1 MSDFINVANEVAKAT
16 LADPTSAALAAGKSL
31 LADGI
36 VYESD
41 GVNWDPV
48 TTGDF
53 TAATLPDPAT
63 LAAGTTVVVDVR
75 NSGASDALVSDGERY
90 SSVAT
95 GSKSVGRFI
104 KNATA
109 TNTVK
114 LRTAFRKSIGGFTGN
129 DSYFCFP
136 GDSTTV
142 GIGAN
147 GVADG
152 TANCREYSF
161 VTKLSQILAAKFAAK
176 TANGN
181 MFTGHNIAYNT
192 YATYNP
198 RAVLTNVTINNS
210 YTGGANSVFTN
221 SGGTGATIVYTPGVA
236 FTSITVYYIQGPGLG
251 SFTTQI
257 DGGASL
263 GTVSTAGAKAIKSVT
278 YTGLSGTASST
289 VTLTFVGAA
298 NLVFIE
304 GFTVGT
310 GVSAINMINFGAG
323 GLKVSDFNNVVDE
336 WRAGY
341 IPAAL
346 LPSVAFIQL
355 GINDCKDNAVD
366 PPTYATNLTTMITTW
381 KAAGVE
387 VYIVGKLPSN
397 PAYNAYTNVTRQN
410 AFVDAAYSAAV
421 ANSVPFIDL
430 YGYMDSYAYQSG
442 MGMMTDG
449 LHGNAGLYAD
459 EALFMANCI
468 EHIASKI

>member
-1 MSDFINVANEVAKAT
+1 MAT
-16 LADPTSAALAAGKSL
+16 IDL
-31 LADGI
+31 
-36 VYESD
+36 
-41 GVNWDPV
+41 
-48 TTGDF
+48 TGDAWEREVVDVHEREHLGVAEF
-53 TAATLPDPAT
+53 TADTLPASLP
-63 LAAGTTVVVDVR
+63 AGTSVAVSVR
-75 NSGASDALVSDGERY
+75 NSGVSDALVSDGERY
-90 SSVAT
+90 SSPST

-109 TNTVK
+109 ANTIK
-114 LRTAFRKSIGGFTGN
+114 LRTAFRKSIGGFAGN

-181 MFTGHNIAYNT
+181 LFTGHNIAYDK

-198 RAVLTNVTINNS
+198 RAALTNVTINNS

-221 SGGTGATIVYTPGVA
+221 SGGTGATIVYTPGVG

-257 DGGASL
+257 DGGSSL
-263 GTVSTAGAKAIKSVT
+263 GTVSTANATKAIKSVT
-278 YTGLSGTASST
+278 YTGLSGTASSN

-298 NLVFIE
+298 NSVFIE

-310 GVSAINMINFGAG
+310 GNSAINMINFGAS
-323 GLKVSDFNNVVDE
+323 GLKVSNFNDATDE
-336 WRAGY
+336 WRSSY

-346 LPSVAFIQL
+346 APSVAFIQL
-355 GINDCKDNAVD
+355 GINDCKDSTVD
-366 PPTYATNLTTMITTW
+366 AATYAANLTTMITTW
-381 KAAGVE
+381 KSAGVE
-387 VYIVGKLPSN
+387 VYVVGKLPSN
-397 PAYNAYTNVTRQN
+397 PAYNAYTAVTRQN
-410 AFVDAAYSAAV
+410 DLVDAAYSAAV
-421 ANSVPFIDL
+421 ANSVPFVDL

-459 EALFMANCI
+459 EALFLANCI